1 MGQLFAWKK
10 PARAGAALASD
21 AKKGGAPPPYR
32 NSQLPV
38 EQRVADLLSR
48 MNLEEKVAQTLSI
61 WPEREGSILDAKG
74 DFLPEKAAPLLGSGI
89 GQISRASFGKDP
101 SKNAGFSNAIQKY
114 LTEKTRLGIP
124 AIIHE
129 EALHGMMAKGATSFP
144 QALALSSTWDVKL
157 VEDVFSAVAAE
168 VRARGAQQ
176 VLAPVLGPARD
187 PRWGRTE
194 ETWGEDP
201 YHNARMGEACIRGF
215 QGSGP
220 GIGADRVMAT
230 AKHFA
235 VHSQPEGGENCAPG
249 NYSERVIREVF
260 LPPFEAAIRH
270 AGAMSVMASYN
281 EIDGIPSHGN
291 KWLLGRIL
299 REEWNFP
306 GYVVSDYDGVRQL
319 MTLHHVAQTPE
330 EAAQR
335 ALEAGV
341 DIELP
346 NGDCYKTLANQ
357 VRIGLVAEALLDRA
371 VARILKAKFSLGLFE
386 NPFVD
391 PDYAVRVSGSA
402 DHRKLALEAAH
413 EAIILLKNENNLLP
427 LNRNKIRSMAV
438 IGPNAGVCILG
449 EYSGEPSQTVSILE
463 GIKNKVGRDVK
474 VNYAE
479 GCKITENP
487 LGWEAN
493 EVVLPSPVD
502 DEREIKEAVQAAR
515 ESDVAL
521 VAIGGNEQTSREEGA
536 KTHFGDRD
544 SLDLIGQQLDLVK
557 AVEATGK
564 PVIVF
569 LINGRPLSIN
579 YIAAR
584 IPAILEGWYL
594 GERTGDAVADVIFG
608 DYNPS
613 GKLPITIPRS
623 AGGLPAFYNYKPSAR
638 RGYLFT
644 EPGPLFPFG
653 HGLSYTTFEYSNL
666 KLSPAAIGPQ
676 GETEISV
683 DVKNTGPVVGSEVAE
698 LYIRDEAS
706 TVTRPVKE
714 LKGFER
720 ITLKPGETKT
730 VRFTLAFQELS
741 FLNEAMERVV
751 EPGMF
756 DVMVGTSSV
765 SYQTARLRVLKP

>member
-1 MGQLFAWKK
+1 MAQLLASKK
-10 PARAGAALASD
+10 SAKAGEALASD
-21 AKKGGAPPPYR
+21 AKKNSAPPPYR
-32 NSQLPV
+32 NPQLPV
-38 EQRVADLLSR
+38 EQRVADLLGR
-48 MNLEEKVAQTLSI
+48 MKLEEKVAQTLSI
-61 WPEREGSILDAKG
+61 WTEREGGILDAQG
-74 DFLPEKAAPLLGSGI
+74 NFLPDKATALLGYGI
-89 GQISRASFGKDP
+89 GQITRASTGKDP
-101 SKNAGFSNAIQKY
+101 RKNAEFCNAIQKY
-114 LTEKTRLGIP
+114 LAEKTRLAIP

-144 QALALSSTWDVKL
+144 QAIALSSTWDVKL

-168 VRARGAQQ
+168 VRTRGAQQ

-215 QGSGP
+215 QGPGP
-220 GIGADRVMAT
+220 EIGADRVIAT

-249 NYSERVIREVF
+249 NYSARVVHEVF
-260 LPPFEAAIRH
+260 LPPFETAIMQAR
-270 AGAMSVMASYN
+270 AMSVMASYN
-281 EIDGIPSHGN
+281 EIDGIPSHAN

-299 REEWNFP
+299 RQEWGFQ
-306 GYVVSDYDGVRQL
+306 GYVVSDYDGVQQL
-319 MTLHHVAQTPE
+319 MTLHHVADTPE
-330 EAAQR
+330 EAARR

-346 NGDCYKTLANQ
+346 NGDCYKTLLNQ
-357 VRIGLVAEALLDRA
+357 VQIGLVAEALLDRA
-371 VARILKAKFSLGLFE
+371 VARILTAKFSLGLFE

-391 PDYAVRVSGSA
+391 PDYAVQVSGNT
-402 DHRKLALEAAH
+402 DHRKLALQAAR

-427 LNRNKIRSMAV
+427 LDKKKIRSIAV
-438 IGPNAGVCILG
+438 MGPNAGVCILG
-449 EYSGEPSQTVSILE
+449 EYSGEPTQTVSILE
-463 GIKNKVGRDVK
+463 GIKNKVGGHMK

-487 LGWEAN
+487 LGWEVD
-493 EVVLPSPVD
+493 EITLPSPAA
-502 DEREIKEAVQAAR
+502 DEQEIKKAVQAAR

-521 VAIGGNEQTSREEGA
+521 VAIGGNEQTSREEWA
-536 KTHFGDRD
+536 TTHLGDRD
-544 SLDLIGQQLDLVK
+544 SLDLIGRQLDLVK
-557 AVEATGK
+557 AVQATGK

-579 YIAAR
+579 YIAER
-584 IPAILEGWYL
+584 IPAVLEGWYL
-594 GERTGDAVADVIFG
+594 GEQTGNAVADVIFG

-644 EPGPLFPFG
+644 KPGPLFPFG

-666 KLSPAAIGPQ
+666 KLSPVAIGPQ
-676 GETEISV
+676 GETEVSV
-683 DVKNTGPVVGSEVAE
+683 DVKNTGPVAGSEVAQ
-698 LYIRDEAS
+698 LYIRDEVS
-706 TVTRPVKE
+706 SVTRPVKE